1 MKVILYFCFMNKT
14 RHYENL
20 HIPLWLMK
28 DTCWMLQWRVFGIT
42 MIIPTITVA
51 IIITF
56 QTWKEKNDEFWINL
70 AICFW
75 ISANSYWMMC
85 EFFHH
90 EEIKDYA
97 GFPFLAG
104 MLCVAWFYY
113 NRLLGKER
121 KNIID

>member
-1 MKVILYFCFMNKT
+1 MNKI

-28 DTCWMLQWRVFGIT
+28 DTCWMLQWRILGMI
-42 MIIPTITVA
+42 MIIPTLTVA
-51 IIITF
+51 IILAV
-56 QTWKEKNDEFWINL
+56 KSYREKDDEFWINF

-75 ISANSYWMMC
+75 ISANSYWMIC

-90 EEIKDYA
+90 EEIKNYA
-97 GFPFLAG
+97 GIPFVCG
-104 MLCVAWFYY
+104 MLCVLVFYVKRIFGDK
-113 NRLLGKER
+113 N

>member
-1 MKVILYFCFMNKT
+1 MIKT

-28 DTCWMLQWRVFGIT
+28 DTCWMLQWKVFGIT

-51 IIITF
+51 IIIAVK
-56 QTWKEKNDEFWINL
+56 TWREKDDEFWVNL

-75 ISANSYWMMC
+75 ISANSYWMVC

-90 EEIKDYA
+90 EEIKNYA
-97 GFPFLAG
+97 GIPFASG
-104 MLCVAWFYY
+104 MASVAYFYY
-113 NRLLGKER
+113 KRIFRSPSKT
-121 KNIID
+121 IID